1 MQIELSKDWW
11 QFLVM
16 AVVSYLIGCLNFAVI
31 ISKIRKKDITK
42 MGSGNPGAMNMSR
55 EFGMGIG
62 VLTFV
67 FDALKCILPTVA
79 VHLIYKD
86 AVFVGTSVCVS
97 DVARYFCGLF
107 VVVGHIFPVTMRF
120 KGGKGISATMGMF
133 WAALTCETW
142 WFFFM
147 GFVVAA
153 FVLGFIK
160 ITKWGGMG
168 SMLGVTGCSI
178 WQALIFYF
186 RYEQTP
192 FNVYLG
198 AMLIILLLINILTWA
213 AHHQNIMR
221 MLSGEEHHTGDK
233 KKKEK

>member
-79 VHLIYKD
+79 AHLIYKD

-97 DVARYFCGLF
+97 DVARYFSGLF

-153 FVLGFIK
+153 LVLGFIK

-168 SMLGVTGCSI
+168 SMLGVTGCGI

-186 RYEQTP
+186 RYAKTP
-192 FNVYLG
+192 FNAYLG
-198 AMLIILLLINILTWA
+198 AMLVILLLINILTWA

>member
-178 WQALIFYF
+178 W
-186 RYEQTP
+186 
-192 FNVYLG
+192 
-198 AMLIILLLINILTWA
+198 
-213 AHHQNIMR
+213 
-221 MLSGEEHHTGDK
+221 
-233 KKKEK
+233 